1 MAWLDSVSGHLWTL
15 APAVQARLRPVR
27 VPSGEPFEVA
37 LHDPVVGEVKVTGI
51 LRWAS
56 RDVLPDGQ
64 VAPNHYA
71 PLIVI
76 IHGLGGSVGSPYVV
90 RLARLATA
98 RGASVLLLNLRG
110 ADRRGD
116 DIYHAG
122 LVTDIACAL
131 RSERLAGVSRI
142 AILGCSL
149 GGHMALSWSL
159 APSDDRVRAV
169 AALCSPVDLEQGCA
183 DIDVPARVMY
193 RDHVLSGLKDMYTR
207 AHARGRVHT
216 PLEQVLA
223 IRTLRAWDQLAV
235 IPRFGFPSV
244 EDYWQGTQV
253 GPHLARLPLPT
264 RIVVAKSDPM
274 VLARTTLRHF
284 QRLPAHVQ
292 VDQVAGGHLGFPPAS
307 DAEQGLVAWLIATA
321 RS

>member
-15 APAVQARLRPVR
+15 APAVQARLRPAK
-27 VPSGEPFEVA
+27 VPEGERFEVA
-37 LHDPVVGEVKVTGI
+37 LHDPDVGEVKVTGV
-51 LRWAS
+51 LREAER
-56 RDVLPDGQ
+56 RD
-64 VAPNHYA
+64 A

-90 RLARLATA
+90 RLARLASA
-98 RGASVLLLNLRG
+98 HGASTLLLNLRG

-122 LVTDIACAL
+122 LVTDIAAAL
-131 RSERLAGVSRI
+131 RSERIADVKRI

-159 APSDDRVRAV
+159 QRSDPRVRAV

-183 DIDVPARVMY
+183 DIDVPARAMY
-193 RDHVLSGLKDMYTR
+193 RDHVLGGLKDMYTR
-207 AHARGRVHT
+207 AHARGRVRT

-223 IRTLRAWDQLAV
+223 VRTMRAWDELAV
-235 IPRFGFPSV
+235 VPRFGFSSV
-244 EDYWQGTQV
+244 EAYWQATQV

-274 VLARTTLRHF
+274 VLARTTVRHF
-284 QRLPAHVQ
+284 NKLPAHVH
-292 VDQVAGGHLGFPPAS
+292 VEQVAGGHLGFPPAS
-307 DAEQGLVAWLIATA
+307 RAENELMTWLIQTA
-321 RS
+321 SR